1 MGVPQEIILSVTL
14 LVIEMKSLL
23 EVLRD
28 DMHGSL
34 YVDDF
39 DINPKKKMNSV
50 ERQLQLCFH
59 KIQNWANENVASNFQ
74 QETHGPHRPPEKT
87 VQINIHI

>member
-14 LVIEMKSLL
+14 LVIEMKSLI

-39 DINPKKKMNSV
+39 DINPKKN
-50 ERQLQLCFH
+50 
-59 KIQNWANENVASNFQ
+59 
-74 QETHGPHRPPEKT
+74 
-87 VQINIHI
+87 